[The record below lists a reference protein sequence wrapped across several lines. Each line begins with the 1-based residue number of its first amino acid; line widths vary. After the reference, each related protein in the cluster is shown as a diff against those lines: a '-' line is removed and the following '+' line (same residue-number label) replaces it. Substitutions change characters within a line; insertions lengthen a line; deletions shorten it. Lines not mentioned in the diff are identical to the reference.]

1 MTVRKRHGWA
11 PGAKPCHAV
20 LIGEGRMTD
29 LFERFEPV
37 DVHDFI
43 AEYPLAWLLAS
54 GGRANEAAQLPLL
67 GEYDDGGLVSLL
79 GHIPRRHSLVPALGA
94 KSAGLVLFQ
103 GPQAYISPDQAGIRN
118 WAPTWNF
125 MQLSIEVEIEFLPGK
140 TGAALSAL
148 VQKMEKPCPNPWDA
162 GELGDRYDVL
172 EQRVIAFRAHVKR
185 LVGRFK
191 LGQDERPDV
200 RDSIIRSLD
209 DRPLASWMRRFEDRD
224 GGVS

>member
-1 MTVRKRHGWA
+1 MA
-11 PGAKPCHAV
+11 
-20 LIGEGRMTD
+20 D

-37 DVHDFI
+37 DARDFI
-43 AEYPLAWLLAS
+43 AEYPLAWLLAT
-54 GGRANEAAQLPLL
+54 GGQANEAAQLPLL
-67 GEYDDGGLVSLL
+67 GEYGADDDLVSLL
-79 GHIPRRHSLVPALGA
+79 GHIPRRHPLVPALEA
-94 KSAGLVLFQ
+94 RPAGLVLFQ
-103 GPQAYISPDQAGIRN
+103 GPQAYISPNQAGIRN

-125 MQLSIEVEIEFLPGK
+125 MQLSIEVEIEFLPGT

-148 VQKMEKPCPNPWDA
+148 VHQMEKRRPNPWNV

-172 EQRVIAFRAHVKR
+172 EQRVIAFRAQVKR

-191 LGQDERPDV
+191 LGQDEQPDV
-200 RDSIIRSLD
+200 RASIIRSLD

>member
-1 MTVRKRHGWA
+1 
-11 PGAKPCHAV
+11 
-20 LIGEGRMTD
+20 MTD

-43 AEYPLAWLLAS
+43 AECPLAWLLAA
-54 GGRANEAAQLPLL
+54 GGRANEAAQLPFL
-67 GEYDDGGLVSLL
+67 GEYGADDGLLSLL
-79 GHIPRRHSLVPALGA
+79 GHIPRRHPLVPVLEA
-94 KSAGLVLFQ
+94 KSGGLVLFQ

-148 VQKMEKPCPNPWDA
+148 VQEMEQRCPNPWHA

-185 LVGRFK
+185 LIGRFK
-191 LGQDERPDV
+191 LGQDEPPDV
-200 RDSIIRSLD
+200 RASIIRSLGD
-209 DRPLASWMRRFEDRD
+209 TSLASWMRRFDDRD